1 MNLENS
7 TLQLAAQ
14 SEREDYTRKMQAQF
28 LEAVQRKIQ
37 TNCAFDLGLVYCTYI
52 DSNLRIIPLITWA
65 SIPQSRS
72 VIVLTNT
79 FADQISSHA
88 HNERPQFFTSFSPV
102 QIYCQWSACILFFQ
116 LFEFSEMLHHR
127 NMYIL
132 NIFKR
137 SIYNFHQWTNTA
149 NRWCFANISIN
160 NCAGWCSVT

>member
-1 MNLENS
+1 MNLENCM
-7 TLQLAAQ
+7 LQLPTQ
-14 SEREDYTRKMQAQF
+14 SEREDYTREYASSTF
-28 LEAVQRKIQ
+28 ARDSIAVKRKIQ
-37 TNCAFDLGLVYCTYI
+37 TNWAFDLGLVYCTYI

-116 LFEFSEMLHHR
+116 LFEFSESLHQRHTFKTFS
-127 NMYIL
+127 NDQFT
-132 NIFKR
+132 IF
-137 SIYNFHQWTNTA
+137 
-149 NRWCFANISIN
+149 IN
-160 NCAGWCSVT
+160 GQIQQIADALQKGL